1 MMLMVMC
8 YTNPLTPC
16 RISSCSCCNA
26 LLLLAEIPRT
36 KSRPLSMGKVWF
48 LGLGANP
55 TVPFHPLPFPPLL
68 LGATILLIFLRVNL
82 PNFMQ
87 FKQYYSKILFMIKV
101 FWGRGAKPP
110 PNPFPETPPMPLTE
124 LCFMCLV
131 WPIGR
136 IFKIERMQKIAL
148 ILHFW
153 KIICFFSVV
162 LLCNIRLQ
170 LLHGNI

>member
-1 MMLMVMC
+1 MMMMMMC
-8 YTNPLTPC
+8 YTNPRSHVSVPR
-16 RISSCSCCNA
+16 RISSCSCCSA

-68 LGATILLIFLRVNL
+68 LGATILLIFLKVSL

-101 FWGRGAKPP
+101 FLGRGAKPP
-110 PNPFPETPPMPLTE
+110 PTPPRKLR
-124 LCFMCLV
+124 LCL
-131 WPIGR
+131 
-136 IFKIERMQKIAL
+136 
-148 ILHFW
+148 
-153 KIICFFSVV
+153 
-162 LLCNIRLQ
+162 
-170 LLHGNI
+170 